1 MSEYTFTDA
10 GFEAE
15 VLNSDKPVLVD
26 FFATWCGPCRMQ
38 GPIVDELAAE
48 MGDKVKIGKM
58 DVDQNPQA
66 AGKYGIMSIPTIMIF
81 KGGEAKETFTGLQT
95 KETLKAALEKL
106 I

>member
-10 GFEAE
+10 SFEAE
-15 VLNSDKPVLVD
+15 VLKSDKPVLVD

-38 GPIVDELAAE
+38 GPIVEELAME
-48 MGDKVKIGKM
+48 IGDKAKVGKM
-58 DVDQNPQA
+58 DVDQNPQT

-81 KGGEAKETFTGLQT
+81 KGGEAKETLTGLQT
-95 KETLKAALEKL
+95 KETLKTALEKL

>member
-10 GFEAE
+10 SFEAN
-15 VLNSDKPVLVD
+15 VLKSDKPVLVD

-66 AGKYGIMSIPTIMIF
+66 AGKYGIMSIPTIIIF
-81 KGGEAKETFTGLQT
+81 KSGAIAQQFNGLQT
-95 KETLKAALEKL
+95 KEALKAALEKL